1 MKSNLNNKI
10 TGFFRLAR
18 FDKPVGI
25 LLLLWP
31 TMSALWLASNGFPDA
46 KILVIFII
54 GVVVMRSAGCVI
66 NDLADID
73 IDKHIERTKLRP
85 LVTGEL
91 TKKHALIFLLF
102 LLSIALYLA
111 ISLGFKVVAWSLG
124 GLVLT
129 IIYPFCKR
137 FIKSPQVILGLT
149 FSWSIP
155 MAYVACGSE
164 INLSMFV
171 LWVGV
176 LIWIVVYDTFY
187 ALVDIDDDLK
197 TGVFSTAI
205 LFGNK
210 VSFVTSLSQ
219 IIVLVVWAYLGTI
232 LEMSLIY
239 FLMLIVVLLLI
250 YRQQLLISA
259 RKKKDCFRAF
269 NESWYVG
276 FFHFLGIF
284 LSLS

>member
-1 MKSNLNNKI
+1 MNKI
-10 TGFFRLAR
+10 ISFFRLAR
-18 FDKPVGI
+18 FDKPIGI

-46 KILVIFII
+46 KILVTFII

-66 NDLADID
+66 NDLADAD
-73 IDKHIERTKLRP
+73 IDKHVERTRRRP
-85 LVTGEL
+85 LATGEL
-91 TKKHALIFLLF
+91 SMKEALVFLLF
-102 LLSIALYLA
+102 LLLIALCLA
-111 ISLGFKVVAWSLG
+111 ISLGLKVVVWSLG
-124 GLVLT
+124 GLALT
-129 IIYPFCKR
+129 IFYPFCKR

-164 INLSMFV
+164 FNLSMFF
-171 LWVGV
+171 LWFSV

-205 LFGNK
+205 LFGDK

-219 IIVLVVWAYLGTI
+219 ITVLVAWAYLGII
-232 LEMSLIY
+232 LEMSLLY
-239 FLMLIVVLLLI
+239 FLMLIIVLLLFS
-250 YRQQLLISA
+250 RQQLLISD
-259 RKKKDCFRAF
+259 RQRKDCFKAF

-284 LSLS
+284 LSLL

>member
-1 MKSNLNNKI
+1 MNKI
-10 TGFFRLAR
+10 NSLLRLAR
-18 FDKPVGI
+18 FDKPIGI

-46 KILVIFII
+46 NILIIFII

-66 NDLADID
+66 NDLADTE
-73 IDKHIERTKLRP
+73 IDKHVERTRRRP
-85 LVTGEL
+85 LATGEL
-91 TKKHALIFLLF
+91 SKKEALVFLLF
-102 LLSIALYLA
+102 LLSIALCLA

-164 INLSMFV
+164 FNLSMLL
-171 LWVGV
+171 LWLGV
-176 LIWIVVYDTFY
+176 AIWIVVYDTFY
-187 ALVDIDDDLK
+187 ALVDIDDDQE

-210 VSFVTSLSQ
+210 VSLITYLLQ
-219 IIVLVVWAYLGTI
+219 IASIALWAYLGI
-232 LEMSLIY
+232 IMQMSLIY
-239 FLMLIVVLLLI
+239 FLILIIIFVLFS
-250 YRQQLLISA
+250 RQQQLIFA
-259 RKKKDCFRAF
+259 GEKKDCFRAF

-284 LSLS
+284 ISLL

>member
-1 MKSNLNNKI
+1 MNKI
-10 TGFFRLAR
+10 NSLLRLAR
-18 FDKPVGI
+18 FDKPIGI

-46 KILVIFII
+46 NILMIFII

-66 NDLADID
+66 NDLADTE
-73 IDKHIERTKLRP
+73 IDKHVERTRRRP
-85 LVTGEL
+85 LATGEL
-91 TKKHALIFLLF
+91 SKKEALVFLLF
-102 LLSIALYLA
+102 LLSIALCLA
-111 ISLGFKVVAWSLG
+111 ISLGFIVVAWSLG

-155 MAYVACGSE
+155 MAYVACGTE
-164 INLSMFV
+164 FNFSMFF

-176 LIWIVVYDTFY
+176 LIWIIVYDTFY

-205 LFGNK
+205 LFGDK

-239 FLMLIVVLLLI
+239 FLMLIVVLLLF

-276 FFHFLGIF
+276 FFHFFGIF

>member
-1 MKSNLNNKI
+1 MNKI
-10 TGFFRLAR
+10 NSLLRLAR
-18 FDKPVGI
+18 FDKPIGI

-46 KILVIFII
+46 NILMIFII

-66 NDLADID
+66 NDLADTE
-73 IDKHIERTKLRP
+73 IDKHVERTRRRP
-85 LVTGEL
+85 LATGEL
-91 TKKHALIFLLF
+91 SKKEALVFLLF
-102 LLSIALYLA
+102 LLSIALCLA
-111 ISLGFKVVAWSLG
+111 ISLGFIVVAWSLG

-155 MAYVACGSE
+155 MAYVACGTE
-164 INLSMFV
+164 FNFSMFF

-205 LFGNK
+205 LFGDK

-219 IIVLVVWAYLGTI
+219 IIVLVVWAYLGII

-239 FLMLIVVLLLI
+239 FLMLIVVLLLF

>member
-1 MKSNLNNKI
+1 MNKV
-10 TGFFRLAR
+10 TSFFRLAR
-18 FDKPVGI
+18 FDKPIGI

-31 TMSALWLASNGFPDA
+31 TMSALWLASNGFPDVN
-46 KILVIFII
+46 ILMIFII

-66 NDLADID
+66 NDLADTE
-73 IDKHIERTKLRP
+73 IDKHVERTRRRP
-85 LVTGEL
+85 LATGEL
-91 TKKHALIFLLF
+91 STKEALVFLLF
-102 LLSIALYLA
+102 LLSIALCLA
-111 ISLGFKVVAWSLG
+111 IVLGFKVVAWSLG

-155 MAYVACGSE
+155 MAYIACGTE
-164 INLSMFV
+164 FNLSMFF

-205 LFGNK
+205 LFGDK

-219 IIVLVVWAYLGTI
+219 IIVLLVWAYLGTI

-239 FLMLIVVLLLI
+239 FLMLILILLLF

-259 RKKKDCFRAF
+259 REKKDCFRAF

>member
-1 MKSNLNNKI
+1 MNKI
-10 TGFFRLAR
+10 NSLLRLAR
-18 FDKPVGI
+18 FDKPIGI

-46 KILVIFII
+46 NILVAFII

-66 NDLADID
+66 NDLADAD
-73 IDKHIERTKLRP
+73 IDKHVERTRKRP
-85 LVTGEL
+85 LATGEL
-91 TKKHALIFLLF
+91 STKEALVFLLF
-102 LLSIALYLA
+102 LLSIALCLA
-111 ISLGFKVVAWSLG
+111 ISLGLKVVVWSLG
-124 GLVLT
+124 GLALT
-129 IIYPFCKR
+129 IFYPFCKR

-155 MAYVACGSE
+155 MAYVACGTE
-164 INLSMFV
+164 FNFSMFF

-205 LFGNK
+205 LFGDK

-219 IIVLVVWAYLGTI
+219 IIVLVAWAYLGII
-232 LEMSLIY
+232 LEMGLLY
-239 FLMLIVVLLLI
+239 FLMLIIVLLLFS
-250 YRQQLLISA
+250 RQQLLISD
-259 RKKKDCFRAF
+259 RQRKDCFKAF

>member
-1 MKSNLNNKI
+1 
-10 TGFFRLAR
+10 
-18 FDKPVGI
+18 
-25 LLLLWP
+25 
-31 TMSALWLASNGFPDA
+31 MSALWLASNGFPDA
-46 KILVIFII
+46 NILVVFII

-66 NDLADID
+66 NDLADAD
-73 IDKHIERTKLRP
+73 IDKHVERTRRRP
-85 LVTGEL
+85 LATGEL
-91 TKKHALIFLLF
+91 SRKEALVFLLF
-102 LLSIALYLA
+102 LLSIALCLA

-164 INLSMFV
+164 FNLSMFF
-171 LWVGV
+171 LWVGM

-205 LFGNK
+205 LFGDK

-219 IIVLVVWAYLGTI
+219 ITVLLLWAYLGTI

-239 FLMLIVVLLLI
+239 FLILIIILLLFC
-250 YRQQLLISA
+250 RQQLLISA
-259 RKKKDCFRAF
+259 RERKDCFRAF

-284 LSLS
+284 LSLL

>member
-1 MKSNLNNKI
+1 MNKI
-10 TGFFRLAR
+10 SSFFRLAR
-18 FDKPVGI
+18 FDKPIGI

-31 TMSALWLASNGFPDA
+31 TMSALWLASNGNPDA
-46 KILVIFII
+46 NILVIFII

-66 NDLADID
+66 NDLADAD
-73 IDKHIERTKLRP
+73 IDKHVERTRKRP
-85 LVTGEL
+85 LATGEL
-91 TKKHALIFLLF
+91 STKEALVFLLL
-102 LLSIALYLA
+102 LLSIALCLA
-111 ISLGFKVVAWSLG
+111 ISLGLKVVVWSLG

-129 IIYPFCKR
+129 IFYPFCKR

-164 INLSMFV
+164 FNLSMFF
-171 LWVGV
+171 LWVSV

-205 LFGNK
+205 LFGDK

-219 IIVLVVWAYLGTI
+219 ITVLVAWAYLGII
-232 LEMSLIY
+232 LEMGLLY
-239 FLMLIVVLLLI
+239 FLMLIIVLLLFS
-250 YRQQLLISA
+250 RQQLLISD
-259 RKKKDCFRAF
+259 RQRKDCFKAF

>member
-1 MKSNLNNKI
+1 MNKI
-10 TGFFRLAR
+10 NSLLRLAR
-18 FDKPVGI
+18 FDKPIGI

-46 KILVIFII
+46 NILMIFFI

-66 NDLADID
+66 NDLVDSD
-73 IDKHIERTKLRP
+73 IDKHVERTRKRP
-85 LVTGEL
+85 LATGEL
-91 TKKHALIFLLF
+91 SMKEALVFLLF
-102 LLSIALYLA
+102 LLLIALCLA
-111 ISLGFKVVAWSLG
+111 ISLGTKVLAWSLG

-155 MAYVACGSE
+155 MAYVACGTE
-164 INLSMFV
+164 FNFSMFF

-176 LIWIVVYDTFY
+176 LIWIIIYDTFY

-205 LFGNK
+205 LFGDK

-219 IIVLVVWAYLGTI
+219 ITVLVAWAYLGII
-232 LEMSLIY
+232 LEMSLLY
-239 FLMLIVVLLLI
+239 FLVLIIVLLLFS
-250 YRQQLLISA
+250 RQQLLISNGQ
-259 RKKKDCFRAF
+259 REDCFKAF

-284 LSLS
+284 LSLF

>member
-1 MKSNLNNKI
+1 MNKV
-10 TGFFRLAR
+10 TSFFRLAR
-18 FDKPVGI
+18 FDKPIGI

-31 TMSALWLASNGFPDA
+31 TMSALWLASNGFPDVN
-46 KILVIFII
+46 ILMIFII

-66 NDLADID
+66 NDLADTE
-73 IDKHIERTKLRP
+73 IDKHVERTRRRP
-85 LVTGEL
+85 LATGEL
-91 TKKHALIFLLF
+91 STKEALVFLLF
-102 LLSIALYLA
+102 LLSIALCLA
-111 ISLGFKVVAWSLG
+111 IVLGFKVVAWSLG

-155 MAYVACGSE
+155 MAYVACGTE
-164 INLSMFV
+164 FNLSMFF

-205 LFGNK
+205 LFGDK

-219 IIVLVVWAYLGTI
+219 IIVLLVWAYLGTI

-239 FLMLIVVLLLI
+239 FLMLILVLLLF

-259 RKKKDCFRAF
+259 REKKDCFRAF

>member
-1 MKSNLNNKI
+1 MNKI
-10 TGFFRLAR
+10 NSLLRLAR
-18 FDKPVGI
+18 FDKPIGI

-46 KILVIFII
+46 NILIIFII

-66 NDLADID
+66 NDLADTE
-73 IDKHIERTKLRP
+73 IDKHVERTRSRP
-85 LVTGEL
+85 LATGEL
-91 TKKHALIFLLF
+91 STKEALVFLLF
-102 LLSIALYLA
+102 LLSIALCLA
-111 ISLGFKVVAWSLG
+111 IVLGFKVLAWSLG

-155 MAYVACGSE
+155 MAYIACGTE
-164 INLSMFV
+164 FNLSMFF

-205 LFGNK
+205 LFGDK
-210 VSFVTSLSQ
+210 VSFITSLSQ
-219 IIVLVVWAYLGTI
+219 IIVLLVWAYLGTI

-239 FLMLIVVLLLI
+239 FLMLIVVLLLF

>member
-1 MKSNLNNKI
+1 MNKV
-10 TGFFRLAR
+10 TSFFRLAR
-18 FDKPVGI
+18 FDKPIGI

-46 KILVIFII
+46 NILMIFII

-66 NDLADID
+66 NDLADTE
-73 IDKHIERTKLRP
+73 IDKHVERTRRRP
-85 LVTGEL
+85 LATGEL
-91 TKKHALIFLLF
+91 STKEALVFLLF
-102 LLSIALYLA
+102 LLSIALCLA
-111 ISLGFKVVAWSLG
+111 IVLGFKVVAWSLG

-155 MAYVACGSE
+155 MAYVACGTE
-164 INLSMFV
+164 FNLSMFF

-205 LFGNK
+205 LFGDK
-210 VSFVTSLSQ
+210 VSFITSLSQ
-219 IIVLVVWAYLGTI
+219 IIVLLVWAYLGTI

-239 FLMLIVVLLLI
+239 FLMLIVVLLFF

-259 RKKKDCFRAF
+259 REKKDCFRAF

>member
-1 MKSNLNNKI
+1 MNKI
-10 TGFFRLAR
+10 NSLLRLAR
-18 FDKPVGI
+18 FDKPIGI

-46 KILVIFII
+46 NILMIFII

-66 NDLADID
+66 NDLADTE
-73 IDKHIERTKLRP
+73 IDKHVERTRRRP
-85 LVTGEL
+85 LATGEL
-91 TKKHALIFLLF
+91 SKKEALVFLLF
-102 LLSIALYLA
+102 LLSIALCLA
-111 ISLGFKVVAWSLG
+111 ISLGFIVVAWSLG

-155 MAYVACGSE
+155 MAYVACGTE
-164 INLSMFV
+164 FNFSMFF

-205 LFGNK
+205 LFGDK

-219 IIVLVVWAYLGTI
+219 ITVLVAWAYLGII

-239 FLMLIVVLLLI
+239 FLMLIVVLLFF

-259 RKKKDCFRAF
+259 RQRKDCFRAF

-276 FFHFLGIF
+276 FFHFFGIF

>member
-1 MKSNLNNKI
+1 MNKI
-10 TGFFRLAR
+10 TSFFRLAR
-18 FDKPVGI
+18 FDKPIGI

-46 KILVIFII
+46 NILVTFII

-66 NDLADID
+66 NDLADAD
-73 IDKHIERTKLRP
+73 IDKHVKRTRKRP
-85 LVTGEL
+85 LATGEL
-91 TKKHALIFLLF
+91 SMKEALVFLLF
-102 LLSIALYLA
+102 LLSIALFLA
-111 ISLGFKVVAWSLG
+111 ISLGLKVVVWSLG

-129 IIYPFCKR
+129 IFYPFCKR

-155 MAYVACGSE
+155 MAYVACASE
-164 INLSMFV
+164 FNLSMFF
-171 LWVGV
+171 LWIGV

-205 LFGNK
+205 LFGDK

-219 IIVLVVWAYLGTI
+219 IIVLVAWAYLGII
-232 LEMSLIY
+232 LEMSLLY
-239 FLMLIVVLLLI
+239 FLMLIIVLLLFS
-250 YRQQLLISA
+250 RQQLLISD
-259 RKKKDCFRAF
+259 RQRKDCFKAF

-284 LSLS
+284 LSLA

>member
-1 MKSNLNNKI
+1 MNKI
-10 TGFFRLAR
+10 TSFFRLAR
-18 FDKPVGI
+18 FDKPIGI

-31 TMSALWLASNGFPDA
+31 TMSALWLASNGFPDNN
-46 KILVIFII
+46 ILVVFII

-66 NDLADID
+66 NDLADAD
-73 IDKHIERTKLRP
+73 IDKNVERTRRRP
-85 LVTGEL
+85 LATGEL
-91 TKKHALIFLLF
+91 SRKEALVFLLF
-102 LLSIALYLA
+102 LLSIALCLA
-111 ISLGFKVVAWSLG
+111 ISLGLKVVMWSLG
-124 GLVLT
+124 GLILT

-164 INLSMFV
+164 FSLSMFF

-205 LFGNK
+205 LFGDK

-219 IIVLVVWAYLGTI
+219 ITVLMAWAYLGTI

-239 FLMLIVVLLLI
+239 FLMLIIVLLLFS
-250 YRQQLLISA
+250 RQQLLIST
-259 RKKKDCFRAF
+259 RQREDCFRAF

-284 LSLS
+284 VGLF

>member
-1 MKSNLNNKI
+1 
-10 TGFFRLAR
+10 
-18 FDKPVGI
+18 
-25 LLLLWP
+25 
-31 TMSALWLASNGFPDA
+31 MSCNQSWIQSG
-46 KILVIFII
+46 
-54 GVVVMRSAGCVI
+54 GVVFRWIGI
-66 NDLADID
+66 ND
-73 IDKHIERTKLRP
+73 H
-85 LVTGEL
+85 
-91 TKKHALIFLLF
+91 
-102 LLSIALYLA
+102 LS
-111 ISLGFKVVAWSLG
+111 
-124 GLVLT
+124 
-129 IIYPFCKR
+129 FCKR

-164 INLSMFV
+164 FNLSMFF

-205 LFGNK
+205 LFGDK

-219 IIVLVVWAYLGTI
+219 IIVLVVWAYLGII
-232 LEMSLIY
+232 LEMSLLY
-239 FLMLIVVLLLI
+239 FLMLIIVLLLFS
-250 YRQQLLISA
+250 RQQLLIFD
-259 RKKKDCFRAF
+259 RQRKDCFKAF

>member
-1 MKSNLNNKI
+1 MNKI
-10 TGFFRLAR
+10 TSFFRLAR
-18 FDKPVGI
+18 FDKPIGI

-46 KILVIFII
+46 NILVAFIF

-66 NDLADID
+66 NDLADAD
-73 IDKHIERTKLRP
+73 IDKHVERTRKRP
-85 LVTGEL
+85 LATGEL
-91 TKKHALIFLLF
+91 STKEALAFLLF
-102 LLSIALYLA
+102 LLLIALCLA
-111 ISLGFKVVAWSLG
+111 ISLGLKVVVWSLG

-129 IIYPFCKR
+129 IFYPFCKR

-164 INLSMFV
+164 FNLSMFF

-205 LFGNK
+205 LFGDK

-219 IIVLVVWAYLGTI
+219 IIVLVVWAYLGII
-232 LEMSLIY
+232 LEMSLLY
-239 FLMLIVVLLLI
+239 FLMLIIVLLLFS
-250 YRQQLLISA
+250 RQQLLIST
-259 RKKKDCFRAF
+259 RQRKDCFKAF

>member
-1 MKSNLNNKI
+1 MNKI
-10 TGFFRLAR
+10 NSLLRLAR
-18 FDKPVGI
+18 FDKPIGI

-46 KILVIFII
+46 NILVAFII

-66 NDLADID
+66 NDLADAD
-73 IDKHIERTKLRP
+73 IDKHVERTRRRP
-85 LVTGEL
+85 LATGEL
-91 TKKHALIFLLF
+91 STKEALVFLLF
-102 LLSIALYLA
+102 LLLIALCLA

-155 MAYVACGSE
+155 MAYVGCGTE
-164 INLSMFV
+164 FNFSMFF

-205 LFGNK
+205 LFGDK

-219 IIVLVVWAYLGTI
+219 ITVLVLWAYLGTI

-239 FLMLIVVLLLI
+239 FLMLMVVLLLF

-259 RKKKDCFRAF
+259 REKKDCFRAF

>member
-1 MKSNLNNKI
+1 MNKI
-10 TGFFRLAR
+10 NSLLRLAR
-18 FDKPVGI
+18 FDKPIGI

-31 TMSALWLASNGFPDA
+31 TMSALWLASNGFPDVN
-46 KILVIFII
+46 ILMIFII

-66 NDLADID
+66 NDLADTE
-73 IDKHIERTKLRP
+73 IDKHVERTRRRP
-85 LVTGEL
+85 LATGEL
-91 TKKHALIFLLF
+91 STKEALVFLLF
-102 LLSIALYLA
+102 LLSIALCLA
-111 ISLGFKVVAWSLG
+111 IVLGFKVVAWSLG

-155 MAYVACGSE
+155 MAYVACGTE
-164 INLSMFV
+164 FNLSMFF

-205 LFGNK
+205 LFGDK
-210 VSFVTSLSQ
+210 VSFITSLSQ
-219 IIVLVVWAYLGTI
+219 IIVLLVWAYLGTI

-239 FLMLIVVLLLI
+239 FLMLILILLLF

-259 RKKKDCFRAF
+259 REKKDCFRAF

>member
-1 MKSNLNNKI
+1 MNKI
-10 TGFFRLAR
+10 NSLLRLAR
-18 FDKPVGI
+18 FDKPIGI

-46 KILVIFII
+46 NILMIFII

-66 NDLADID
+66 NDLADAD
-73 IDKHIERTKLRP
+73 IDKHVERTRRRP
-85 LVTGEL
+85 LATGEL
-91 TKKHALIFLLF
+91 SRKEALVFLLF
-102 LLSIALYLA
+102 LLSIALCLA

-155 MAYVACGSE
+155 MAYVACGTE
-164 INLSMFV
+164 FNFSMFF

-205 LFGNK
+205 LFGDK

-239 FLMLIVVLLLI
+239 FLMLIVVLLFF

-259 RKKKDCFRAF
+259 RQRKDCFRAF

>member
-1 MKSNLNNKI
+1 MNKI
-10 TGFFRLAR
+10 TSFFRLAR
-18 FDKPVGI
+18 FDKPIGI

-46 KILVIFII
+46 NILVTFII

-66 NDLADID
+66 NDLADAD
-73 IDKHIERTKLRP
+73 IDKHVERTRRRP
-85 LVTGEL
+85 LATGEL
-91 TKKHALIFLLF
+91 STKEALVFLLF
-102 LLSIALYLA
+102 LLSIALCLA
-111 ISLGFKVVAWSLG
+111 ISLGIKVLAWSLG

-164 INLSMFV
+164 FNLSMFF

-205 LFGNK
+205 LFGDK

-219 IIVLVVWAYLGTI
+219 ITVLVLWAYLGTI
-232 LEMSLIY
+232 LEMSLLY
-239 FLMLIVVLLLI
+239 FLMLIIVLLLFS
-250 YRQQLLISA
+250 RQQLLIST
-259 RKKKDCFRAF
+259 RQRKDCFKAF

>member
-1 MKSNLNNKI
+1 MNKI

-18 FDKPVGI
+18 FNKPIGI

-31 TMSALWLASNGFPDA
+31 TMSALWLASNGCPDGN
-46 KILVIFII
+46 ILMIFII

-66 NDLADID
+66 NDLADAE
-73 IDKHIERTKLRP
+73 IDKHVERTKRRP
-85 LVTGEL
+85 LATGEL
-91 TKKHALIFLLF
+91 STKEALVFLLF
-102 LLSIALYLA
+102 LLSIALCLA
-111 ISLGFKVVAWSLG
+111 ISLGFIVVAWSLG

-155 MAYVACGSE
+155 MAYVACGTE
-164 INLSMFV
+164 FNFSMFF

-205 LFGNK
+205 LFGDK

-239 FLMLIVVLLLI
+239 FLMLILILLLF

-259 RKKKDCFRAF
+259 REKKDCFRAF
-269 NESWYVG
+269 NESLYVG

>member
-1 MKSNLNNKI
+1 MNKI
-10 TGFFRLAR
+10 NSLLRLAR
-18 FDKPVGI
+18 FDKPIGI

-46 KILVIFII
+46 NILVAFII

-66 NDLADID
+66 NDLVDSD
-73 IDKHIERTKLRP
+73 IDKHVERTRKRP
-85 LVTGEL
+85 LATGEL
-91 TKKHALIFLLF
+91 STKEALVFLLF

-155 MAYVACGSE
+155 MAYVACGTE
-164 INLSMFV
+164 FNFSMFF

-187 ALVDIDDDLK
+187 ALVDVDDDLK

-205 LFGNK
+205 LFGDK
-210 VSFVTSLSQ
+210 VSFATSLLQ
-219 IIVLVVWAYLGTI
+219 ISVLLMWTYLGTI
-232 LEMSLIY
+232 LEMSFIY
-239 FLMLIVVLLLI
+239 FLMLIVVLLLF

-259 RKKKDCFRAF
+259 REKKDCFRAF

>member
-1 MKSNLNNKI
+1 MNKI
-10 TGFFRLAR
+10 NSLLRLAR
-18 FDKPVGI
+18 FDKPIGI

-46 KILVIFII
+46 NILMIFII

-66 NDLADID
+66 NDLVDSD
-73 IDKHIERTKLRP
+73 IDKHVERTRRRP
-85 LVTGEL
+85 LATGEL
-91 TKKHALIFLLF
+91 STKEALVFLLF
-102 LLSIALYLA
+102 LLSIALCLA
-111 ISLGFKVVAWSLG
+111 ISLGTKVLAWSLG

-155 MAYVACGSE
+155 MAYVACGTE
-164 INLSMFV
+164 FNFSMFF

-176 LIWIVVYDTFY
+176 LIWIIVYDTFY

-205 LFGNK
+205 LFGDK

-219 IIVLVVWAYLGTI
+219 IIVLVVWAYLGII

-239 FLMLIVVLLLI
+239 FLMLIIVLLLFS
-250 YRQQLLISA
+250 RQQLLIFD
-259 RKKKDCFRAF
+259 RQRKDCFKAF

>member
-1 MKSNLNNKI
+1 MNKV
-10 TGFFRLAR
+10 TSFFRLAR
-18 FDKPVGI
+18 FDKPIGI

-31 TMSALWLASNGFPDA
+31 TMSALWLASNGFPDVN
-46 KILVIFII
+46 ILMIFII

-66 NDLADID
+66 NDLVDSD
-73 IDKHIERTKLRP
+73 IDKHVERTRRRP
-85 LVTGEL
+85 LATGEL
-91 TKKHALIFLLF
+91 STKEALVFLLF
-102 LLSIALYLA
+102 LLSIALCLA
-111 ISLGFKVVAWSLG
+111 ISLGFIVVAWSLG

-155 MAYVACGSE
+155 MAYVACGTE
-164 INLSMFV
+164 FNFSMFF
-171 LWVGV
+171 LWVSV

-205 LFGNK
+205 LFGDK
-210 VSFVTSLSQ
+210 VSFITSLSQ
-219 IIVLVVWAYLGTI
+219 IIVLLVWAYLGTI

-239 FLMLIVVLLLI
+239 FLMLILILLLF

-259 RKKKDCFRAF
+259 REKKDCFRAF

>member
-1 MKSNLNNKI
+1 MNKV
-10 TGFFRLAR
+10 TSFFRMAR
-18 FDKPVGI
+18 FDKPIGI

-31 TMSALWLASNGFPDA
+31 TMSALWLASNGFPDVN
-46 KILVIFII
+46 ILMIFII

-66 NDLADID
+66 NDLADTE
-73 IDKHIERTKLRP
+73 IDKHVERTRRRP
-85 LVTGEL
+85 LATGEL
-91 TKKHALIFLLF
+91 STKEALVFLLF
-102 LLSIALYLA
+102 LLSIALCLA
-111 ISLGFKVVAWSLG
+111 ISLGFIVVAWSLG

-155 MAYVACGSE
+155 MAYVACGTE
-164 INLSMFV
+164 FNFSMFF

-205 LFGNK
+205 LFGDK

-239 FLMLIVVLLLI
+239 FLMLIVVLLFF

-259 RKKKDCFRAF
+259 REKKDCFRAF